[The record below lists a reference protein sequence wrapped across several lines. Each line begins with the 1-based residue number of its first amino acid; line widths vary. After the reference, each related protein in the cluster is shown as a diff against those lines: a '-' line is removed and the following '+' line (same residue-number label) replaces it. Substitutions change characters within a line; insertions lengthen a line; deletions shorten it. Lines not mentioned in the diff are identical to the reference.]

1 MADAGKTVF
10 VIYKD
15 REAIAANSQEKNK
28 DDDKIVHSAIGKWFF
43 HREFANPCTK
53 QWERCAPYCAISN

>member
-28 DDDKIVHSAIGKWFF
+28 DDDKIVHSAIGK
-43 HREFANPCTK
+43 
-53 QWERCAPYCAISN
+53 